1 MFLKIAYKRIRATGE
16 EEKTYRLVESY
27 RYMDR
32 VRHEIILHLGKL
44 EELETPEQKRDMAIR
59 INTLMRQYHRKEVD
73 LFKHEDPQVE
83 ILAQKFFKEILEKQR
98 VDTASGKSRLVIDE
112 HSVKN
117 KDVREVGTEW
127 LCKQALDQLGLCSF
141 LQHQGWEEEKIQL
154 AYTHIISRCAY
165 PASELRTSEWIRQNS
180 SICEVTGYPISK
192 VTKDKLYHITKE
204 LYNIKDALEKHLS
217 YRTSELFDLEDEII
231 LYDLTNTYYEG
242 AMRSSQL
249 AKFGRSK
256 EKRSDAKLVV
266 LALVV
271 NLEGFVK
278 YSQIFEG
285 NMADSTS
292 LQKLIED
299 LSLRTSSAQRKPTI
313 VMDAGIATQKNLEL
327 LKSKKFEYMCVA
339 RSSLNKYTIDTDSDP
354 VKIAD
359 KKGQPLTLQ
368 KVKVEGNTDTWL
380 LVHSEA
386 KAVKESGMNSRFS
399 QRYEQGLEN
408 IRASLTKKSGVKK
421 QEKVSERI
429 GRLKAK
435 YPSMNRYYDIQLAI
449 DENGIVTE
457 LTWQQKP
464 VEKKEGHYLLRTTL
478 DEKQEATQWAVYN
491 AIRNIEGSFR
501 CLKNDLDLRPIFHKT
516 DEASMAHL
524 HLGILAY
531 WTVNTLR
538 YQLKAKGIQNE
549 WTDIRRIM
557 NTQKLVTTTMVDQYD
572 QLITIRQCS
581 EPEAKV
587 MEIYTALNYKL
598 QPFTRK
604 KSVVPLSEN
613 QKIETPAT
621 RAKRSG

>member
-1 MFLKIAYKRIRATGE
+1 MFLKIAYKRKKATGE

-32 VRHEIILHLGKL
+32 VRHETILHLGKL

-59 INTLMRQYHRKEVD
+59 INTLMRQHHRKEMD
-73 LFKHEDPQVE
+73 LFKHEEPLVE
-83 ILAQKFFKEILEKQR
+83 KLAQKFFKEILEKQR
-98 VDTASGKSRLVIDE
+98 IDSPSDNSRLVIDE
-112 HSVKN
+112 TSIKN

-141 LQHQGWEEEKIQL
+141 LQHQGWDEEKIQL
-154 AYTHIISRCAY
+154 SYTHIISRCAY

-180 SICEVTGYPISK
+180 SVCELTGYPIK
-192 VTKDKLYHITKE
+192 KITKDKLYHITKE
-204 LYNIKDALEKHLS
+204 LYSVKDALERHLS
-217 YRTSELFDLEDEII
+217 YRTNELFDLGDEVI

-271 NLEGFVK
+271 NLEGFIK

-299 LSLRTSSAQRKPTI
+299 LSARTSSTQRKPTI
-313 VMDAGIATQKNLEL
+313 VMDAGIATKKNLEL
-327 LKSKKFEYMCVA
+327 LKTKGFEYMCVA
-339 RSSLNKYTIDTDSDP
+339 RSSLNKYTINPKSDP
-354 VKIAD
+354 VQITD
-359 KKGQPLTLQ
+359 KKNQPLTLQ
-368 KVKVEGNTDTWL
+368 KVKVEDSTDTWL

-399 QRYEQGLEN
+399 QRFEQGLAN
-408 IRASLTKKSGVKK
+408 IKASLTKKSGIKK

-435 YPSMNRYYDIQLAI
+435 YPSMNKYYDIQLDI
-449 DENGIVTE
+449 DRKGIVTE
-457 LTWQQKP
+457 ISWQQKT
-464 VEKKEGHYLLRTTL
+464 VDKKEGHYLLRTTL

-491 AIRNIEGSFR
+491 AIRNIESSFR

-538 YQLKAKGIQNE
+538 HQLKAKGIQNE
-549 WTDIRRIM
+549 WTDIKRVM
-557 NTQKLVTTTMVDQYD
+557 DTQKLVTTTMIDQYD

-581 EPEAKV
+581 EPNLQV
-587 MEIYTALNYKL
+587 TEIYNALNYKQ

-613 QKIETPAT
+613 KKNEKPTT